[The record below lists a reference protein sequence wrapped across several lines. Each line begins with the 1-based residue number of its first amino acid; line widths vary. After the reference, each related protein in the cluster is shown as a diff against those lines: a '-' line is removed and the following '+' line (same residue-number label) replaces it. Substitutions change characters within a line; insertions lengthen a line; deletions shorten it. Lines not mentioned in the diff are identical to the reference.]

1 VLAVLTENPF
11 QNPPRYEKVVGDLV
25 GAHSR
30 RLNIQRRL
38 VYEFIPEQNFVMVL
52 RIWSHYE

>member
-30 RLNIQRRL
+30 RLSIQRRL